1 LHVNSNYI
9 LNKPS
14 TLPLS
19 WIRHDNYSLD
29 FVNVPIH
36 KKCEWISLAKISK
49 HTSPHLVFDYIE
61 QHSRKYSIIRG
72 CNSQI
77 KSYLKDKGFGSIYIG
92 KEAVLQ
98 FDKNHFA
105 KKSLRELIKRG
116 LKHGRVEELEYNAT
130 NRNKIEEFKKY
141 SAHGNEPQLANL
153 YFSSFVPDTRMF
165 VFRGNDGN
173 WLGAIQISVNSGN
186 KLHTELLL
194 RKKDAPVGIMEA
206 LVSGVFSELK
216 KENFR
221 EWSLGE
227 VPFLRS
233 KQHAPF
239 FTHAYFIN
247 LTGRLI
253 KFAYNYEGL
262 YNFKNKFSPRWDDV
276 FLCAKPRVRITDLI
290 FFISKI
296 NLHRLILSKLTCKIN

>member
-1 LHVNSNYI
+1 MESNY
-9 LNKPS
+9 LLRKPS

-19 WIRHDNYSLD
+19 WIRHDNNSLD

-49 HTSPHLVFDYIE
+49 HTSPHLVFDHIE
-61 QHSRKYSIIRG
+61 KQSNKYSIIRG
-72 CNSQI
+72 CNTQI
-77 KSYLKDKGFGSIYIG
+77 KKYLNEKGFGSVYIG

-98 FDKNHFA
+98 FDKNHFE

-116 LKHGRVEELEYNAT
+116 NKHGKVVELEFNEN
-130 NRNKIEEFKKY
+130 NRKKIEEFKKY
-141 SAHGNEPQLANL
+141 SAHGKEPQLTNL
-153 YFSSFVPDTRMF
+153 YFSSFVPSTRMF
-165 VFRGNDGN
+165 VFTDNVGN
-173 WLGAIQISVNSGN
+173 WLGAIQVSVNSGN

-194 RKKDAPVGIMEA
+194 RKKDAPIGVMEA
-206 LVSGVFSELK
+206 LIFGVFSILK
-216 KENFR
+216 EEKFQ

-227 VPFLRS
+227 VPFLKN
-233 KQHAPF
+233 KQHASL
-239 FTHAYFIN
+239 FTKAYLVN

-262 YNFKNKFSPRWDDV
+262 YNFKNKFTPRWDDV
-276 FLCAKPRVRITDLI
+276 FLCAKPKVRLTYLI

-296 NLHRLILSKLTCKIN
+296 NLHRLILSKLIGKIN